1 MRKVLKKSFT
11 NAYEDQ
17 ILKQNHV
24 DNHRRWKAST
34 VDYIFYNATIYI
46 SVAQNLQKFYRHN
59 KVLKEEKVT
68 VHHFF
73 QKVYIHIERLK
84 NENEKVLLMWLISPN
99 TLH

>member
-1 MRKVLKKSFT
+1 MFKKSFI

-24 DNHRRWKAST
+24 NHRLWKAST

-46 SVAQNLQKFYRHN
+46 SVAQNLQECYRHDN
-59 KVLKEEKVT
+59 VLKEEKVT

-73 QKVYIHIERLK
+73 QKVY
-84 NENEKVLLMWLISPN
+84 
-99 TLH
+99 TY